1 VTTVPRA
8 EAEAIT
14 PVPGP
19 SFALAAP
26 RTGIRGGRNVGDLT
40 SPSMYARLEREVVA
54 HRGVVTVYD
63 VALEGGE
70 GA

>member
-1 VTTVPRA
+1 
-8 EAEAIT
+8 
-14 PVPGP
+14 
-19 SFALAAP
+19 
-26 RTGIRGGRNVGDLT
+26 
-40 SPSMYARLEREVVA
+40 MYARLEREVVA